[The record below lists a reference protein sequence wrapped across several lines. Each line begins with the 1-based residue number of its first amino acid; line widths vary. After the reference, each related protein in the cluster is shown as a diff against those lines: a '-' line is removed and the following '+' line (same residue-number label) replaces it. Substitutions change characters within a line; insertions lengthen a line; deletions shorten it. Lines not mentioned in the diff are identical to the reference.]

1 MRILKQLSLIQLMG
15 LTALIM
21 GSLMFFLGYKLITA
35 SIQKNQEA
43 TQDTQLIIL
52 IDALEKVAHH
62 HAVERGLTAGFLGNP
77 TGENQQKVNSQ
88 RERAD
93 NATVHLQNVV
103 SSPELARFS
112 TTLDLLYEQ
121 LALKPSVRAR
131 VDAQNGAGVFTFYS
145 TLNQLALDNALNLTF
160 NVKNKDA
167 GNQLAIALKLA
178 ELKERIGQLRGKI
191 NGALARQQVSDT
203 ALAEIAEFNNRKQ
216 MLSAQIASQ
225 LAGAELV
232 AFNTAMGGD
241 AAMMV
246 NAIAAEFDN
255 NITFASLPDSQTWF
269 SAATQLIGEVK
280 KIVDLQ
286 WVSIST
292 AAAQV
297 KSEAKA
303 SMWWLACAILLIV
316 LITLFMFWVM
326 VNQLKS
332 QMNLLTFGLEQ
343 ISNKGDLTYNVQL
356 NSKSE
361 LGQVSQAVNKTIM
374 GLRILTSGLKASI
387 QASSHLS
394 GKLNSASIELVDDS
408 QSTEQKSI
416 AIASAVEEMA
426 ATSNE
431 ITQAAIR
438 TLEAARSLDGMADSA
453 QSANNQIR
461 QTMQA
466 LLADMQ
472 SVQQSAAAMETQ
484 VSQISHILEEINSL
498 SDQTN
503 LLALNAAIE
512 AARAGEHGRGFA
524 VVADEVRKLA
534 MGSRESTDRIST
546 LLASLQE
553 ASNVVVN
560 DVNKNT
566 EAATTALSITESGEL
581 TASEVKKGAASVE
594 EMANSMSAAAE
605 QQSLTVGQIA
615 QDIVEVQQA
624 ATQELTIANS
634 LRRLAEEMSTN
645 NQVMSN
651 TMGSFKLD

>member
-1 MRILKQLSLIQLMG
+1 MRIVKQFSLIQLMG

-21 GSLMFFLGYKLITA
+21 GSLMVFLGYKLITA
-35 SIQKNQEA
+35 SIQKNQQA
-43 TQDTQLIIL
+43 TQDTQLIVL

-62 HAVERGLTAGFLGNP
+62 HAIERGLTAGFLGNP
-77 TGENQQKVNSQ
+77 TSENQQKVRAQ

-93 NATVHLQNVV
+93 NAIVHLQNVV
-103 SSPELARFS
+103 ARPDLAGFS
-112 TTLDLLYEQ
+112 TSQGLLRKQ
-121 LALKPSVRAR
+121 LEIKPSVRQQ
-131 VDAQNGAGVFTFYS
+131 VDNQNGAGVFAFYS
-145 TLNQLALDNALNLTF
+145 TLNQLALDNALSLTF

-178 ELKERIGQLRGKI
+178 ELKERTGQLRGKI
-191 NGALARQQVSDT
+191 NGALASQQVSDT
-203 ALAEIAEFNNRKQ
+203 ALAEIAGFNNRKQ

-225 LAGAELV
+225 LTGPELV
-232 AFNTAMGGD
+232 AFNTAMGSD

-246 NAIAAEFDN
+246 NAIAAEFDS
-255 NITFASLPDSQTWF
+255 NIDFATLPDSQTWF
-269 SAATQLIGEVK
+269 AAATQLIGQVK

-286 WVSIST
+286 WDSIST
-292 AAAQV
+292 DASQV
-297 KSEAKA
+297 KKESSIA
-303 SMWWLACAILLIV
+303 MWWLSGSMLLIV
-316 LITLFMFWVM
+316 LITLLMFWVM

-343 ISNKGDLTYNVQL
+343 ISDRGDLTYNVQL

-426 ATSNE
+426 VTSNE
-431 ITQAAIR
+431 ITQAAVR

-453 QSANNQIR
+453 QMANNQIR

-466 LLADMQ
+466 LLSDMQ

-484 VSQISHILEEINSL
+484 VSQISHILEEINTL

-534 MGSRESTDRIST
+534 MGSRESTDRISA

-566 EAATTALSITESGEL
+566 EAATTALSITESGES

-605 QQSLTVGQIA
+605 QQSLTVAQIA
-615 QDIVEVQQA
+615 QDIIEVQQA
-624 ATQELTIANS
+624 ATQELSIANS
-634 LRRLAEEMSTN
+634 LRGLAQEMSTN
-645 NQVMSN
+645 NQVMSD
-651 TMGSFKLD
+651 TMCNFKLD